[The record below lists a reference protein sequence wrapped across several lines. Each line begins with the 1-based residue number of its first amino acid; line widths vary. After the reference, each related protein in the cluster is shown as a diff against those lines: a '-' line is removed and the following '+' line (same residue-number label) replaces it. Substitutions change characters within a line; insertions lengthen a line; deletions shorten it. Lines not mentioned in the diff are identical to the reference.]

1 MCGIAGQLRFDG
13 QSVSRET
20 LQAMTDALAHRGPDG
35 EGFHVEDNVGLG
47 HRRLSIIDL
56 DGGKQPISNEDGT
69 IWVTYNGEIYN
80 FRNLRDRL
88 IGLGHQFRTNCDTE
102 VIVHAY
108 EQWGTD
114 CLQHFRGMFA
124 FALWDKNE
132 QKMMLARDRVGIKPL
147 LYAECDYG
155 VLFASE
161 MQALLVDPELNVS
174 LNPAAI
180 DLYLHY
186 QYIPA
191 PETIYYEVK
200 KLPPAHFVMIDRDG
214 NVGTPERYWKVEFSP
229 DYSLDESGW
238 IERLDEALQETIE
251 THLMSDVPFGAFLS
265 GGIDSSTILA
275 YMSKSLSEPV
285 KSFCIGHEQDAY
297 DERKWARQA
306 AEICSAEYYEQT
318 VNPDGM
324 SLLPKLIKHYG
335 EPFADSSALPTYC
348 VSQLASQHVKM
359 VLSGDGGDEL
369 FAGYHSYPAILAE
382 HRPAKTSFLKAKN
395 FLANRARAI
404 GVWPRNATSADSK
417 YRRSAVID
425 SNSRSKLWRSE
436 YQGYLAETRTD
447 FNLRYRS
454 VAQKE
459 LLGQL
464 QAFDV
469 ENYIPF
475 DNLTKVDIAS
485 MCHSLE
491 VRVPLLDYQFIETV
505 SQIPPEM
512 KLKISQ
518 SGTVV
523 GKHLL
528 KKAASRFYNDQF
540 IHRHKKGFEVPVAQ
554 WFAGPHRDDLIDRL
568 TNPHGQLSGWFNLSA
583 LNDIAQHAGQNKV
596 AAWKAWSLLVLQEWF
611 EQNQSRNVVHSH

>member
-13 QSVSRET
+13 QSVSQET

-35 EGFHVEDNVGLG
+35 EGFHFEKNVGLG

-56 DGGKQPISNEDGT
+56 DGGKQPISNEDST

-80 FRNLRDRL
+80 YRNLRDRL
-88 IGLGHQFRTNCDTE
+88 IGLGHQFRTHCDTE

-124 FALWDKNE
+124 FALWDQNK
-132 QKMMLARDRVGIKPL
+132 QQMMLARDRVGIKPL
-147 LYAECDYG
+147 LYAESDYG
-155 VLFASE
+155 ISFASE

-191 PETIYYEVK
+191 PETIYHEVK
-200 KLPPAHFVMIDRDG
+200 KLPPAHFVMIDRNG
-214 NVGTPERYWKVEFSP
+214 KVGTPKRYWKVEFSP
-229 DYSLDESGW
+229 DYSLDESAW

-251 THLMSDVPFGAFLS
+251 THLVSDVPFGAFLS
-265 GGIDSSTILA
+265 GGVDSSTILA
-275 YMSKSLSEPV
+275 YMSESLNNPV
-285 KSFCIGHEQDAY
+285 KTFCIGHQQDAY

-306 AEICSAEYYEQT
+306 AEICSSEYYEQT
-318 VNPDGM
+318 VNSDGM
-324 SLLPKLIKHYG
+324 SLLPKLVKHYG
-335 EPFADSSALPTYC
+335 EPFADSSALPTYY
-348 VSQLASQHVKM
+348 VSQLASQNVKM

-369 FAGYHSYPAILAE
+369 FAGYHAYPAILTE
-382 HRPAKTSFLKAKN
+382 HRPAKTSFLKAKH
-395 FLANRARAI
+395 FLANRARDV
-404 GVWPRNATSADSK
+404 GLWSRNATPADSK
-417 YRRSAVID
+417 YRRTAVID
-425 SNSRSKLWRSE
+425 SNTRGKLWRSE
-436 YQGYLAETRTD
+436 YLDFLSKTRAD
-447 FNLRYRS
+447 FDQRYRS

-485 MCHSLE
+485 MSHSLE
-491 VRVPLLDYQFIETV
+491 VRVPLLDHQFIETV

-518 SGTVV
+518 SGKMV
-523 GKHLL
+523 GKYLL
-528 KKAASRFYNDQF
+528 KRVASRFYDDSF
-540 IHRHKKGFEVPVAQ
+540 IHRQKKGFEVPVAH

-568 TNPHGQLSGWFNLSA
+568 TNPQGHLAEWFNLSA
-583 LNDIAQHAGQNKV
+583 LNDIAQDAGQNKV

-611 EQNQSRNVVHSH
+611 EQNLSRHGIHSY